1 MSLAYFFF
9 FLRRDCRINETL
21 ARLHRLK
28 CSSFAFRIC
37 LIKKLSFFLRFY
49 PSGKMDSLWVD
60 WQKIKEPLA
69 IVIPGAISKHFRI
82 IPFFSV
88 VEPAYMFFF
97 CVNLNRGNGRIRC
110 GGVDDYVVGRIK
122 FSHLFAPVKRNDNIM
137 KIIVSA
143 SNTIQRTGR
152 IIAIIIIKKLN

>member
-1 MSLAYFFF
+1 
-9 FLRRDCRINETL
+9 
-21 ARLHRLK
+21 
-28 CSSFAFRIC
+28 
-37 LIKKLSFFLRFY
+37 
-49 PSGKMDSLWVD
+49 MDSLWVD

-69 IVIPGAISKHFRI
+69 IVIPGA
-82 IPFFSV
+82 
-88 VEPAYMFFF
+88 
-97 CVNLNRGNGRIRC
+97 
-110 GGVDDYVVGRIK
+110 DDYVVGRIK

>member
-37 LIKKLSFFLRFY
+37 LIKKESVLFFLRFY
-49 PSGKMDSLWVD
+49 PSGKMDSVWVD

-69 IVIPGAISKHFRI
+69 IV
-82 IPFFSV
+82 
-88 VEPAYMFFF
+88 
-97 CVNLNRGNGRIRC
+97 
-110 GGVDDYVVGRIK
+110 
-122 FSHLFAPVKRNDNIM
+122 
-137 KIIVSA
+137 
-143 SNTIQRTGR
+143 
-152 IIAIIIIKKLN
+152 